1 MQGAF
6 ILRRLATMKLSKEQ
20 LAAAVTAAFSSSG
33 LTMKPP
39 PAPKPAKQQA
49 RIGATE
55 NAIAARWATRAPL
68 RPRSK
73 LWYIHRHHCAACGT
87 SSEFTGQ
94 PLVRYENE
102 TTGFARELPTLV
114 VDDLPVEVID
124 LPELEVDQCPACL
137 RLGRKLDDLLALPSA
152 TINGQRSLFS

>member
-1 MQGAF
+1 
-6 ILRRLATMKLSKEQ
+6 MKLSKEQ
-20 LAAAVTAAFSSSG
+20 LAAAVAAAFSNSG

-39 PAPKPAKQQA
+39 PAPKAEKKQP

-55 NAIAARWATRAPL
+55 NAIAARWATRAPM
-68 RPRSK
+68 RPCSK
-73 LWYIHRHHCAACGT
+73 LWYIHHHRCTACGT
-87 SSEFTGQ
+87 SAEFTGQ
-94 PLVRYENE
+94 PLVRFENE
-102 TTGFARELPTLV
+102 TTGFARELPTAV